1 MGKENRKE
9 RDSFLSKFMYFHE
22 WKNDTCKKYEKGKG
36 DDVQI
41 LRDGSR
47 LIPDEIT
54 KFIEVQGDIWGKF
67 CGFTDSKQF
76 LSYVCTCTR
85 VSFFQF
91 SRFAFWEKSLAT
103 IHIVPIYRQ
112 IVHVRFLY
120 YHVLSEKL
128 KTWLFENVLGSIK
141 IIPIYKN
148 VL

>member
-54 KFIEVQGDIWGKF
+54 KFIEAQGDIWGKF
-67 CGFTDSKQF
+67 RGFETVLILRLHMYPCIIF
-76 LSYVCTCTR
+76 PV
-85 VSFFQF
+85 
-91 SRFAFWEKSLAT
+91 FAFCILGKK
-103 IHIVPIYRQ
+103 
-112 IVHVRFLY
+112 
-120 YHVLSEKL
+120 LSNNPHRSNISTNCSRTFSILSRVIRKIENV
-128 KTWLFENVLGSIK
+128 TFWNVLGSIK